1 MAMLPAYRRAQT
13 LCFSP
18 PMMDLNDDFAMFSM
32 RFAQAVGDSKGKP
45 FTFDHDG
52 MRTLHFDA
60 RYIQSAM
67 RIAAPQELL
76 LAYTKSML
84 AFLLLKPAP
93 RHILLIGLGGGSLAK
108 YCYHQLRTARITVLE
123 SMADVIALR
132 ERFCIPPDDAR
143 FEVVHADA
151 ADYLAAMTH
160 QVDVILHDGFDADGL
175 APGLGSQP
183 FYHQC
188 RRVLDDDGIMVS
200 NLLGDT
206 DDLLPAML
214 DLYAVFGQALCWAD
228 ATGCFNRVVLSHKQA
243 APMPPQAELLRTAAA
258 LELRGAPPLRG
269 FVERLHSAWG
279 KSADEFAVSA
289 AYAVESAFV
298 LA

>member
-1 MAMLPAYRRAQT
+1 MAMLPAYRLAQT
-13 LCFSP
+13 MQVSP
-18 PMMDLNDDFAMFSM
+18 PMMDLNDNFAMFSM
-32 RFAQAVGDSKGKP
+32 RFAQAVGNSQGKP

-84 AFLLLKPAP
+84 AFLLVKPAP
-93 RHILLIGLGGGSLAK
+93 RHVLLIGLGGGSLAK
-108 YCYHQLRTARITVLE
+108 YCYQHLPSARITVLE

-132 ERFCIPPDDAR
+132 DRFCIPPDDAR

-151 ADYLAAMTH
+151 ANYLADMAH

-183 FYHQC
+183 FYREC
-188 RRVLDDDGIMVS
+188 RRVLADDGVMVS

-214 DLYAVFGQALCWAD
+214 DLYAVFGQALSWAD
-228 ATGCFNRVVLSHKQA
+228 ATGCFNRIVLSQKRG
-243 APMPPQAELLRTAAA
+243 APMAPRAELLRTAAA
-258 LELRGAPPLRG
+258 LELRGAPSLRE

-279 KSADEFAVSA
+279 QSADDFAASA
-289 AYAVESAFV
+289 AYVVESAFV